1 MNEVDIHNQNEVRY
15 KMNTSERKKYFKEY
29 YLRSKEE
36 KKEKQPKEVDDKKKN
51 RGRPK
56 KVIPPFKITRFEKPI
71 IIDW

>member
-1 MNEVDIHNQNEVRY
+1 
-15 KMNTSERKKYFKEY
+15 
-29 YLRSKEE
+29 LRSKEE